1 MLDKNCN
8 YRTREGVKM
17 AERKCINCNV
27 KMKKTFVEYKGV
39 KFEARQCPKC
49 KEKIFTED
57 LTMKAISK
65 LESKRLE
72 KEYIKHPMKIG
83 HSWGITFPKDMAE
96 VFDLNNPK
104 TKLRLHPKLAEN
116 KIEIK
121 LKE

>member
-1 MLDKNCN
+1 
-8 YRTREGVKM
+8 M
-17 AERKCINCNV
+17 AERKCINCGV
-27 KMKKTFVEYKGV
+27 KMKKTFVEYKGM

-57 LTMKAISK
+57 LTMKVISK

-83 HSWGITFPKDMAE
+83 HSWGMTFPKDMAE
-96 VFDLNNPK
+96 VFSLDNPK
-104 TKLRLHPKLAEN
+104 TKLSLQPKLAEN
-116 KIEIK
+116 KIEIR

>member
-1 MLDKNCN
+1 MN
-8 YRTREGVKM
+8 
-17 AERKCINCNV
+17 ERKCINCSIP
-27 KMKKTFVEYKGV
+27 MKKTFVEYNGI

-83 HSWGITFPKDMAE
+83 HSWGMTFPKDMAE
-96 VFDLNNPK
+96 VFNLTNTK
-104 TKLRLHPKLAEN
+104 TKLSLCPKLAEG
-116 KIEIK
+116 KIEIL
-121 LKE
+121 LKD

>member
-1 MLDKNCN
+1 MNQ
-8 YRTREGVKM
+8 
-17 AERKCINCNV
+17 RKCINCNV
-27 KMKKTFVEYKGV
+27 KMKKTFVEYREM

-83 HSWGITFPKDMAE
+83 HSWGMTFPKDMAE
-96 VFDLNNPK
+96 VFNLNNPK
-104 TKLRLHPKLAEN
+104 TKLWLHPKLAEN
-116 KIEIK
+116 KIEIM

>member
-1 MLDKNCN
+1 
-8 YRTREGVKM
+8 M
-17 AERKCINCNV
+17 AERKCMNCDV
-27 KMKKTFVEYKGV
+27 KMKKTFVEHRGI

-83 HSWGITFPKDMAE
+83 HSWGMTFPKDMVD
-96 VFDLNNPK
+96 VFNLDNSK
-104 TKLRLHPKLAEN
+104 IKLSLHPKLAEN
-116 KIEIK
+116 KIEIT
-121 LKE
+121 LNE